1 MNFGLSWIG
10 GEGEQGILF
19 CGQKSSTKRWKGVTL
34 DQSPAQNISFQKLIY
49 FIFLGNTLLFLQFAI
64 SFFVS
69 SSSGHSSFKRT
80 DIHHHIVKKSSASAV
95 RLSTYF
101 TFPKLL

>member
-1 MNFGLSWIG
+1 MKGSREFYFVDRNLQQKGGKGLPWISLQHKIFHFKN
-10 GEGEQGILF
+10 EYILF
-19 CGQKSSTKRWKGVTL
+19 
-34 DQSPAQNISFQKLIY
+34 
-49 FIFLGNTLLFLQFAI
+49 FLGNTLLFLQFAI